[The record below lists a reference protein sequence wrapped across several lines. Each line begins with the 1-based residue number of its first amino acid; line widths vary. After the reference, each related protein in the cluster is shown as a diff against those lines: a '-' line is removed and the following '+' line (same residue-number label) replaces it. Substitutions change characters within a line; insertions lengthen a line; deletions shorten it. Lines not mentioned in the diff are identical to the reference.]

1 MYPFLVKKSKVLD
14 TKSCPQCPESK
25 MDSTKRCGDKVDVSK
40 DQKVPTMKKVKVP
53 VGDQQ
58 NKALNCTICQVT
70 CHQYPCNSSISTA
83 EFSSCPAFETFEKDV
98 GAAALDS
105 DFVSVSWACKVCP
118 GHCLGGVH
126 QYENFKWVFVRET
139 TNSMEDQQLDEEE
152 ITKNWKKKIEMT
164 LEEITQRL
172 DVLEMKALANNPPTT
187 RPKNI
192 QEMMTSTEEDNK
204 KPVGEDEK
212 IIKSLCEIT
221 AKDNQ
226 STEQ

>member
-1 MYPFLVKKSKVLD
+1 
-14 TKSCPQCPESK
+14 
-25 MDSTKRCGDKVDVSK
+25 MDSTQRCGDKVDVSK
-40 DQKVPTMKKVKVP
+40 AQQQVVPTMKKVKVP
-53 VGDQQ
+53 IGDQQ
-58 NKALNCTICQVT
+58 NKALNCTNCKVT
-70 CHQYPCNSSISTA
+70 CQYPGNSNISTA
-83 EFSSCPAFETFEKDV
+83 ESSSCPAFEMEDV

-105 DFVSVSWACKVCP
+105 DFVFVSWACKVCP

-126 QYENFKWVFVRET
+126 QYEDFKWDFVQET
-139 TNSMEDQQLDEEE
+139 TNSMEDQQLDDEG
-152 ITKNWKKKIEMT
+152 ITKIWKEKIEKEIET
-164 LEEITQRL
+164 LRL

-187 RPKNI
+187 KPENI

-212 IIKSLCEIT
+212 MIKSLCEIT

>member
-1 MYPFLVKKSKVLD
+1 
-14 TKSCPQCPESK
+14 
-25 MDSTKRCGDKVDVSK
+25 MDSVQRCGDKVDVSK
-40 DQKVPTMKKVKVP
+40 DQQQVVPTMKKVKVP
-53 VGDQQ
+53 VIGGEQ
-58 NKALNCTICQVT
+58 NKALNCTNCKVT
-70 CHQYPCNSSISTA
+70 CHYPGNSNISTS
-83 EFSSCPAFETFEKDV
+83 ESSSCPAFEMEDV

-105 DFVSVSWACKVCP
+105 DFVSVTIWPCKVCP

-126 QYENFKWVFVRET
+126 QYEDFKWDFVQET
-139 TNSMEDQQLDEEE
+139 TNSMEDQQDQQLDEEE

-172 DVLEMKALANNPPTT
+172 DVMEMKALANNPPTT
-187 RPKNI
+187 SPENV
-192 QEMMTSTEEDNK
+192 QEMMTSVEEDNK

>member
-1 MYPFLVKKSKVLD
+1 
-14 TKSCPQCPESK
+14 
-25 MDSTKRCGDKVDVSK
+25 MDSVQRCGDKVDVSQ
-40 DQKVPTMKKVKVP
+40 DQQQVVPTMKKVKVP
-53 VGDQQ
+53 IGDQQ
-58 NKALNCTICQVT
+58 NKALNCTNCKVT
-70 CHQYPCNSSISTA
+70 CQYPGNSNISTA
-83 EFSSCPAFETFEKDV
+83 ESSSCPAFEMEDV

-105 DFVSVSWACKVCP
+105 DFVFVSWACKVCP

-126 QYENFKWVFVRET
+126 QYEDFKWDFVQET
-139 TNSMEDQQLDEEE
+139 TNSMEDQQLDDEG
-152 ITKNWKKKIEMT
+152 ITKIWKEKIEKEIET
-164 LEEITQRL
+164 LRL

-187 RPKNI
+187 KPENI

>member
-1 MYPFLVKKSKVLD
+1 
-14 TKSCPQCPESK
+14 
-25 MDSTKRCGDKVDVSK
+25 MDSTQRCGDKVDVSQ
-40 DQKVPTMKKVKVP
+40 DQQQVVPTMKKVKVP
-53 VGDQQ
+53 IGDQQ
-58 NKALNCTICQVT
+58 NKALNCTNCKVT
-70 CHQYPCNSSISTA
+70 CQYPGNSNISTA
-83 EFSSCPAFETFEKDV
+83 ESSSCPAFEMEDV

-105 DFVSVSWACKVCP
+105 DFVFVSWACKVCP

-126 QYENFKWVFVRET
+126 QYEDFKWDFVQET
-139 TNSMEDQQLDEEE
+139 TNSMEDQQLDDEG
-152 ITKNWKKKIEMT
+152 ITKIWKEKIEKEIET
-164 LEEITQRL
+164 LRL

-187 RPKNI
+187 KPENI

-212 IIKSLCEIT
+212 MIKSLCEIT

>member
-1 MYPFLVKKSKVLD
+1 
-14 TKSCPQCPESK
+14 
-25 MDSTKRCGDKVDVSK
+25 MDSVQRCGDKVDVSQ
-40 DQKVPTMKKVKVP
+40 DQQQVVPTMKKVKVP
-53 VGDQQ
+53 IGDQQ
-58 NKALNCTICQVT
+58 NKALNCTNCKVT
-70 CHQYPCNSSISTA
+70 CQYPGNSNISTA
-83 EFSSCPAFETFEKDV
+83 ESSSCPAFEMEDV

-105 DFVSVSWACKVCP
+105 DFVFVSWACKVCP

-126 QYENFKWVFVRET
+126 QYEDFKWDFVQET
-139 TNSMEDQQLDEEE
+139 TNSMEDQQLDDEG
-152 ITKNWKKKIEMT
+152 ITKIWKEKIEKEIET
-164 LEEITQRL
+164 LRL

-187 RPKNI
+187 KPENI

-212 IIKSLCEIT
+212 MIKSLCEIT